1 MGARDDIIEGT
12 WMWSAD
18 DSVLDYIDWYKTEP
32 NNLGGN
38 EDCLELSAGHNWM
51 WNDVSCKVDDRQFIC
66 EKRQVYLYLRICQLQ
81 NGKYKENDIYKNNAY
96 M

>member
-1 MGARDDIIEGT
+1 
-12 WMWSAD
+12 MWSAD

-51 WNDVSCKVDDRQFIC
+51 WNDVSSM
-66 EKRQVYLYLRICQLQ
+66 YLQ
-81 NGKYKENDIYKNNAY
+81 
-96 M
+96 